1 MSKIFWLYP
10 SMQCMHSWMIVNQV
24 HFLLLKTSAYHAFYV
39 KVLLPCL
46 SRRVDMAVVHAQCSS
61 LKFIGTCR
69 LKRKPGVEE
78 IMLAVDRLYTR
89 AGVNELLND
98 HFQSMRMHS
107 SRSVTLHQG
116 LCQGL

>member
-1 MSKIFWLYP
+1 
-10 SMQCMHSWMIVNQV
+10 
-24 HFLLLKTSAYHAFYV
+24 
-39 KVLLPCL
+39 
-46 SRRVDMAVVHAQCSS
+46 
-61 LKFIGTCR
+61 